1 MSLKI
6 YEGEKAINAALAKLE
21 KNATSFKWEVQSLLV
36 SATLHHVRH
45 GDTNAI
51 ANVLNN
57 LNKVCEIMKD
67 MSHNN
72 AVNRWLEAYACVSW
86 SSAKKCFVHSKEK
99 VDEANKDIEAYQA
112 KIVEAKNY
120 WTLTKAPTFVP
131 VKIMSPLISA
141 INRYYA
147 MTEEER
153 ANPGNDLEG
162 LDEAIAFVKKHGKGD
177 KLKVNTSA
185 APLH

>member
-6 YEGEKAINAALAKLE
+6 YDSEKAINAALSKLE
-21 KNATSFKWEVQSLLV
+21 KNAVSFKWDVQSLIV
-36 SATLHHVRH
+36 SAALHHARH
-45 GDTNAI
+45 GDTAAITNAI
-51 ANVLNN
+51 
-57 LNKVCEIMKD
+57 NKVCDIMKD

-72 AVNRWLEAYACVSW
+72 AVNRWFETYACVSW
-86 SSAKKCFVHSKEK
+86 SATKKAFVHSKDK
-99 VDEANKDIEAYQA
+99 VAEANADFDAYVA
-112 KIVEAKNY
+112 KVTESKGY
-120 WTLTKAPTFVP
+120 WQLTKAPTFVP
-131 VKIMSPLISA
+131 VKIMSPVIAA

-153 ANPGNDLEG
+153 ANPLNDIEG
-162 LDEAIAFVKKHGKGD
+162 IEDAIAFVKKHGKGD